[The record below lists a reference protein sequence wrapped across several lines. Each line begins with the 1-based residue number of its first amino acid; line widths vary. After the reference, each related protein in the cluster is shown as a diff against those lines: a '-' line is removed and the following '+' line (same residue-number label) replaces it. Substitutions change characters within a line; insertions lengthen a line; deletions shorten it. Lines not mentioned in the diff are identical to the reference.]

1 MFQFPGFPSLHYG
14 FMQRYCNITCSEF
27 PHSDICGSR
36 LICSSPQLFAACHV
50 LLRRHVPRH
59 PPYALCSLIF
69 LSRLLILTYLQN
81 SLTST
86 RPNRAI
92 LAFRLT
98 LLSYVSVLTNLAF
111 FFVFCLS
118 YFASF
123 STMQLSI
130 FGCSTYFRNS
140 VHILILGRHR
150 SAPAAFAAWWAHA
163 ELPTK
168 MAYVRSRVIAQAT
181 CVAWWAQVD
190 SILPK
195 VAYVRSHLSPPQ
207 HLLRGGLKWT
217 RTTDLTLIRRVL

>member
-86 RPNRAI
+86 RPNLFAI
-92 LAFRLT
+92 PAFRLA

-123 STMQLSI
+123 FHYAVVNLRMFNI
-130 FGCSTYFRNS
+130 FPQQRTYIDF
-140 VHILILGRHR
+140 G
-150 SAPAAFAAWWAHA
+150 
-163 ELPTK
+163 
-168 MAYVRSRVIAQAT
+168 AT
-181 CVAWWAQVD
+181 
-190 SILPK
+190 
-195 VAYVRSHLSPPQ
+195 
-207 HLLRGGLKWT
+207 
-217 RTTDLTLIRRVL
+217 

>member
-1 MFQFPGFPSLHYG
+1 MFQFPGFPSCNYG
-14 FMQRYCNITCSEF
+14 FIARYCNITCSEF

-98 LLSYVSVLTNLAF
+98 LLFYVSVLTNLAF
-111 FFVFCLS
+111 FS
-118 YFASF
+118 SFA
-123 STMQLSI
+123 
-130 FGCSTYFRNS
+130 FR
-140 VHILILGRHR
+140 
-150 SAPAAFAAWWAHA
+150 
-163 ELPTK
+163 T
-168 MAYVRSRVIAQAT
+168 
-181 CVAWWAQVD
+181 
-190 SILPK
+190 
-195 VAYVRSHLSPPQ
+195 
-207 HLLRGGLKWT
+207 LLRFLLCSCQSSDVQHISAT
-217 RTTDLTLIRRVL
+217 AYIY

>member
-1 MFQFPGFPSLHYG
+1 MFQFPGFPSCNYG
-14 FMQRYCNITCSEF
+14 FIARYCNITCSEF

-86 RPNRAI
+86 RPNLFAI

-130 FGCSTYFRNS
+130 SGILSKERGCRNRQPKYNIMFAS
-140 VHILILGRHR
+140 ICQAKNKNFCKKFFSLTIFFAYERAMRRKRPPHRPFIILTI
-150 SAPAAFAAWWAHA
+150 
-163 ELPTK
+163 
-168 MAYVRSRVIAQAT
+168 Q
-181 CVAWWAQVD
+181 
-190 SILPK
+190 
-195 VAYVRSHLSPPQ
+195 
-207 HLLRGGLKWT
+207 
-217 RTTDLTLIRRVL
+217 